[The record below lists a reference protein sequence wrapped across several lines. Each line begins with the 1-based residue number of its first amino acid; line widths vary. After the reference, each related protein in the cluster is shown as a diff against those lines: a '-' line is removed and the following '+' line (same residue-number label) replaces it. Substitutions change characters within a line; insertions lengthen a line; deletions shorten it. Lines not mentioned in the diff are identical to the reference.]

1 MRAFCSIV
9 VPPDLP
15 KSIAFV
21 HLHVYLIGK
30 VHKEDIDMPK
40 LATPLTALAIKR
52 YKSQAE
58 GYSVP
63 DGNGLYL
70 VVAPSGK
77 KSWQVRYKT
86 MEGKGLRVT
95 IGHYGD
101 TSTDGPA
108 PTLTL
113 QDARS
118 RADEVHLAA
127 RTNQPVIGVRAGKQ
141 LARQTKSLEEI
152 ERDHQESAAR
162 ARSFSVV
169 SEAWLRSY
177 EPTVAKSTYTK
188 ARLIIQDY
196 LQPSIGQIDMAT
208 LSRKDVVPIIRE
220 MSARAPSLAR
230 TVPRY
235 INMLVEHCIDEEIR
249 PEHTQLT
256 FASVTRK
263 IPRSGKLPATL
274 DEEQLGAL
282 MRAIHSYE
290 NIVIRRALLL
300 CAWTAH
306 RPGIIASARWSEI
319 NMKSAE
325 WTVPAFEE
333 GQFKGNGEP
342 LRRMKLGIDH
352 VVSLP
357 RQALAMLHE
366 MKAISGG
373 AEYVFPA
380 TGKVR
385 NPHTHRDALSRALR
399 LMGFKGKHCTHG
411 FRATLRTMAR
421 ERLGLERDELEA
433 QLAHT
438 KRSANGDSY
447 DRTTFTTQRVRIMQT
462 WADYLD
468 EMAFDSSPT
477 PGG

>member
-1 MRAFCSIV
+1 MDGYRN
-9 VPPDLP
+9 PP

-21 HLHVYLIGK
+21 PFFVYLINK
-30 VHKEDIDMPK
+30 VHKEALRMPK
-40 LATPLTALAIKR
+40 LATPLTALAAKK
-52 YKSQAE
+52 YKPKATD
-58 GYSVP
+58 YSVP

-70 VVAPSGK
+70 LVAASGK

-86 MEGKGLRVT
+86 PEGKGLRVT
-95 IGHYGD
+95 IGDYGD
-101 TSTDGPA
+101 ISTDGPA
-108 PTLTL
+108 PMLTL

-127 RTNQPVIGVRAGKQ
+127 RTHQPIIGVRVGKQ
-141 LARQTKSLEEI
+141 LARQNKTLEEL
-152 ERDHQESAAR
+152 EREQQESTAR
-162 ARSFSVV
+162 ARSFAVV
-169 SEAWLRSY
+169 SEAWLKLY
-177 EPTVAKSTYTK
+177 EPTVVNSTYSK

-196 LQPSIGQIDMAT
+196 LQPRIGTVDMAI

-220 MSARAPSLAR
+220 MGGTVPSLAR

-235 INMLVEHCIDEEIR
+235 VNMLVEYCIDEEIR

-256 FASVTRK
+256 FTSVTRK
-263 IPRSGKLPATL
+263 LPKSGKLPAAL
-274 DEEQLGAL
+274 DEERLGAL
-282 MRAIHSYE
+282 LRAIHGYE

-306 RPGIIASARWSEI
+306 RPGIIATARWSEI
-319 NMKSAE
+319 NLKRAE
-325 WTVPAFEE
+325 WAVPALEE
-333 GQFKGNGEP
+333 GQFKGNGEAI
-342 LRRMKLGIDH
+342 RRMKLGVEH

-357 RQALAMLHE
+357 RQALAMLQE

-399 LMGFKGKHCTHG
+399 LMGFQGKHCTHG

-447 DRTTFTTQRVRIMQT
+447 DRTTFTAQRVKIMQA

-468 EMAFDSSPT
+468 EMAFDN
-477 PGG
+477 GH